1 MTQCKQNVKKE
12 RKNSEGIN
20 SCPKKR
26 SPMPNCKQNKEKNC
40 KKVKKCKSSSS
51 SSSVS
56 LSSSASS
63 LSLSSVSSSNL
74 SSSTSSSLSLSSED
88 KCKKRPKSKCSSD
101 SSSSESSS
109 PKKEKCPPVCYDSQQ
124 LDKRFR
130 KWEAFEVATT
140 IVNKIFLATDN
151 AVNSSNPCDKYFK
164 KNLDFIIGQYCDR
177 KHLNT
182 TFDDIVINN
191 RDELFAFFANLNTKE
206 LLYLRSSFANPII
219 TQYSDCD
226 CQRKLT
232 LSGFNY
238 SYGVLGTKPL
248 QPQATY
254 PVVVDIDRVT
264 ISFVE
269 TCDGLFK
276 VTSWTEA
283 SEATFNLKR
292 TSGPFNLDLTPPVN
306 GPFNPLC

>member
-12 RKNSEGIN
+12 RKNLDGIN

-26 SPMPNCKQNKEKNC
+26 SPMPNCKQNKEKNR

-51 SSSVS
+51 SSSIS
-56 LSSSASS
+56 LSSSS
-63 LSLSSVSSSNL
+63 LSLSSLSSSSLSSSN
-74 SSSTSSSLSLSSED
+74 SSSLSLSSED
-88 KCKKRPKSKCSSD
+88 KCKKKSKCSND
-101 SSSSESSS
+101 SSSSESCS
-109 PKKEKCPPVCYDSQQ
+109 PKKEKCPAICYNPQQ

-140 IVNKIFLATDN
+140 IVNKILRALDN
-151 AVNSSNPCDKYFK
+151 AVNVSDPCDKYFK
-164 KNLDFIIGQYCDR
+164 KNVDFILGQNCNK

-182 TFDDIVINN
+182 TFDDVVINN
-191 RDELFAFFANLNTKE
+191 REELVAFLATLNTKE

-219 TQYSDCD
+219 TQYSDCN

-238 SYGVLGTKPL
+238 SYELLGTKPL
-248 QPQATY
+248 QPQAAY
-254 PVVVDIDRVT
+254 PAAVEIDRVT

-276 VTSWTEA
+276 VTSWYEVTEG
-283 SEATFNLKR
+283 TFNLKS